1 METISR
7 AKSFYGV
14 FFYVVLL
21 FKRNAFYPATS
32 KYFYA
37 VKFQGRIQSFSLGA
51 EPM

>member
-7 AKSFYGV
+7 AKSFYSV
-14 FFYVVLL
+14 FLYVVL